1 MMIYPLEEK
10 TRFVVSTRNGEMAE
24 CETIAQ
30 ARKMVKDRMRNEMRS
45 ALSPLLRNMDQRTNK
60 FRECEKIAESDKLL
74 KTMAAIYEKYE
85 EYITKE

>member
-1 MMIYPLEEK
+1 MIYPLEEK

-30 ARKMVKDRMRNEMRS
+30 ARKMVKDRMRIEMRT
-45 ALSPLLRNMDQRTNK
+45 ALSPLLNNMDQRTNRS
-60 FRECEKIAESDKLL
+60 RECEQIAQSDDLL